1 MTKNLTIYQAENGAI
16 ELKADSMAETI
27 WASQKQIAQIFDVT
41 PQNITIHLKQI
52 FSDNELKK
60 KQLVKNPYKF
70 KKRAIEKLKE
80 ILKNITWMSLLL
92 LVTGLTKFRIWATKT
107 LKQHITQGYTIN
119 SNRIERNYQAF
130 MRAVEDVKLI
140 SKNKIDSDDVL
151 ELIQS
156 FANTWF
162 SLEAF
167 DEDKLP
173 QEGLNKSQ
181 IEIKA
186 ESLYLVVGRFKNDL
200 MIKKQATQLF
210 A

>member
-92 LVTGLTKFRIWATKT
+92 LVTGL
-107 LKQHITQGYTIN
+107 
-119 SNRIERNYQAF
+119 
-130 MRAVEDVKLI
+130 
-140 SKNKIDSDDVL
+140 
-151 ELIQS
+151 IQ
-156 FANTWF
+156 
-162 SLEAF
+162 
-167 DEDKLP
+167 
-173 QEGLNKSQ
+173 
-181 IEIKA
+181 
-186 ESLYLVVGRFKNDL
+186 Y
-200 MIKKQATQLF
+200 
-210 A
+210 